1 MFSIVGFLAYQI
13 LGIIRSQI
21 EIERNFSSPSR
32 LPNLR
37 RCHLQLNNLER
48 LIFVNKNWPNDL

>member
-21 EIERNFSSPSR
+21 EIEKK
-32 LPNLR
+32 
-37 RCHLQLNNLER
+37 
-48 LIFVNKNWPNDL
+48 IFTKHASKLKEMSFTIKQFREIDFCE